1 MLLVALVLRCLAWM
15 PNRAVLP
22 EQRSVLELRVSARM
36 MVSKKWITIEKLIEL
51 VHLEAMVRTPSLGET
66 VEVANS
72 EEGML
77 YVNLSYSGQV
87 QSERTH
93 LLILIEFAELE
104 VLMVLVRVLELVRV
118 SIQRDSSKAPV
129 LVTSSI
135 TMLVDFRQVA
145 TLVYPIQAAM
155 VTVMEL
161 GMTLMGLVATLAELV
176 HEIDLWWLT
185 LGPNWSVRVPIQV
198 LLVIPLLEG
207 VIGTRI

>member
-1 MLLVALVLRCLAWM
+1 
-15 PNRAVLP
+15 
-22 EQRSVLELRVSARM
+22 VSARM